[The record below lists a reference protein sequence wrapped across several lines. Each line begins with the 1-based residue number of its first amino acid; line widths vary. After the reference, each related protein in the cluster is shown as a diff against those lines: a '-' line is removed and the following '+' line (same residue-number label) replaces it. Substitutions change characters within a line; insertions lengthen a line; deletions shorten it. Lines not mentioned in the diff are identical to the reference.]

1 MDNEHAMYTALN
13 LHRYFAEVDPLARR
27 FLEILLAFSEAIAQD
42 TVPCAVPI
50 GSKSKQEDIF
60 SALFGAMHYGTKPGY
75 VDDRTQPQ
83 TGSSR
88 GANVPSGNHPG
99 GEGFESERGE
109 GSGQQVPMESD
120 SQYISPPDYS
130 LDFDEFLMN
139 VTQDPAYQQDLWT
152 PLYGTT
158 NTS

>member
-13 LHRYFAEVDPLARR
+13 LHRYFGEVDPLSRR
-27 FLEILLAFSEAIAQD
+27 FLEILLAFSDAIAQD
-42 TVPCAVPI
+42 TISCAVPI
-50 GSKSKQEDIF
+50 GSKSKQGDIF
-60 SALFGAMHYGTKPGY
+60 SALFGAMHNGTKPGY

-88 GANVPSGNHPG
+88 EANVPRSNQPG
-99 GEGFESERGE
+99 GVGFQSEGGEERG
-109 GSGQQVPMESD
+109 QQAPMESD
-120 SQYISPPDYS
+120 SPHISPPDYS
-130 LDFDEFLMN
+130 LDFDAFLMN
-139 VTQDPAYQQDLWT
+139 LTQDPAYQQDLWT

>member
-13 LHRYFAEVDPLARR
+13 LHRYFGKVDPLARR

-50 GSKSKQEDIF
+50 GSKSKQEGIF

-83 TGSSR
+83 TG
-88 GANVPSGNHPG
+88 PSGNQPG
-99 GEGFESERGE
+99 GEGLQSERGE

-120 SQYISPPDYS
+120 SPLISPPDYS
-130 LDFDEFLMN
+130 LDFDAFLMN